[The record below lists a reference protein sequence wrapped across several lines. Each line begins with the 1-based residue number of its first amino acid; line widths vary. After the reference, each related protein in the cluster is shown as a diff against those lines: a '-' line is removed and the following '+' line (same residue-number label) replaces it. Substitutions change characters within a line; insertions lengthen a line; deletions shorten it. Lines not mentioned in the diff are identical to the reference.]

1 MLAALSVIGLKA
13 SVEIFQS
20 AALEPA
26 GESTG
31 QLKHP
36 LFWCIVV
43 GTLCMAIL
51 DMMVIQAGLNFFDTV
66 FFMPIYSSALI
77 VCGALSGVFM
87 LGDGDNMDKLNIVFF
102 SLGLAICF
110 GGTMYVSS
118 ASSFARFNYHL
129 VLSTEISVL
138 LFRCARARSSSNL
151 KCVYT
156 RLPIHFPGTLPRAK
170 RCGHRIWHL
179 G

>member
-36 LFWCIVV
+36 LFWCILV

-87 LGDGDNMDKLNIVFF
+87 LGDGDNMDTLNIVFF

-118 ASSFARFNYHL
+118 ACLVSLVSITML
-129 VLSTEISVL
+129 VLKSQRL
-138 LFRCARARSSSNL
+138 FFRCARACSSSNR
-151 KCVYT
+151 KCTHVSSF
-156 RLPIHFPGTLPRAK
+156 IFPGTLPHAK
-170 RCGHRIWHL
+170 WCGHRTWCH